1 MKKVVLFVFMLLQ
14 LWACGQVKYREVLSL
29 ADEFVSSLETDY
41 QSYGLLGGVDK
52 IRYTKDGLYQVFPM
66 GRLIN
71 VKIDSMA
78 SDDDYEQLRQALASH
93 YSEDGR
99 VKQVYRCHAGTI
111 MIDCRN

>member
-52 IRYTKDGLYQVFPM
+52 IRYTRDGLAHQCENRQH
-66 GRLIN
+66 GLRRRLRAIAT
-71 VKIDSMA
+71 SLGFSLLRRWTSEA
-78 SDDDYEQLRQALASH
+78 SVSVLCRYDNDRLSQL
-93 YSEDGR
+93 
-99 VKQVYRCHAGTI
+99 I
-111 MIDCRN
+111 